1 MIKKMFIIILIFIG
15 AVFGGDEEIIIPEE
29 GLVILNFWAEWCGD
43 CMEMVL
49 GLDDMG
55 YLDVPI
61 IHINVDDY
69 YWLLEE
75 YNGNSLPH
83 IVFLEDG
90 EIIWQMSGNVKFELE
105 FEEEYI
111 QEQIEK
117 YIGE

>member
-1 MIKKMFIIILIFIG
+1 
-15 AVFGGDEEIIIPEE
+15 
-29 GLVILNFWAEWCGD
+29 
-43 CMEMVL
+43 
-49 GLDDMG
+49 
-55 YLDVPI
+55 
-61 IHINVDDY
+61 
-69 YWLLEE
+69 LEE